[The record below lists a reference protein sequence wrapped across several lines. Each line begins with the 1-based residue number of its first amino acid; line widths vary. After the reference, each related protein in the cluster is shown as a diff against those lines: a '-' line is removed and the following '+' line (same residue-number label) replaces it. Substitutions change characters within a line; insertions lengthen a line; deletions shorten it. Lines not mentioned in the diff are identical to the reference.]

1 LQKSIRETMQT
12 NRSRQKSFYKVEG
25 AKDKSSK
32 FQRRYVHEAL
42 SQGCNDSAKNK
53 IKFTEEFP
61 DGIAE
66 HNHTTTVSL
75 DFPSMTKAD
84 RSNFV
89 RLNHLENRRQLW
101 EERQNII
108 NMAFEGES
116 CNLLKNKKIVFTENS
131 SVEDDEQQCDKD
143 ISNETNRLQLFDECD
158 DDDDDDDDALNH
170 GEFPNSLPCSKA
182 QQRMMRHQAKLGLD
196 PRFRMNAQ
204 FLADFEENDCMSS
217 NTSDSESDVNV
228 QQCSSELSR
237 NICIAEKVISDSSA
251 YSKFTLP
258 NSTINKPF
266 ALKRNKNMI
275 SGRYNPDNPEHYI
288 YELRPNVSNKKT
300 SAVENVSNNSVQ
312 YAQQVNSSTEAEENY
327 CTTTT
332 TTTTRTQQ
340 QQKTDVEK
348 PKIFIDPT
356 FLESL
361 KSDETSN
368 DDQQQL
374 TNNKTFSILA
384 CFGKLDAKN
393 NESDTTS
400 KLEAQLN
407 AVDNCSEKSVNS
419 ERKYEK
425 KKAESKPI
433 ENGTFGRG
441 DNFFFKR
448 NDPRLLG
455 KMAHFRNASTREQLW
470 QALENRK
477 PLLIKLYKNRWSDT
491 KRRMKKKIRENIF
504 QK

>member
-1 LQKSIRETMQT
+1 MKT
-12 NRSRQKSFYKVEG
+12 NRSRQKSFYKVES

-53 IKFTEEFP
+53 IKFSEEFP
-61 DGIAE
+61 DGIEE
-66 HNHTTTVSL
+66 HNHTTTVAL

-108 NMAFEGES
+108 NMAFEGKS
-116 CNLLKNKKIVFTENS
+116 SSLLKNKKIVFTENS
-131 SVEDDEQQCDKD
+131 SVEDDEQQCEKE
-143 ISNETNRLQLFDECD
+143 ISNETSRLQLFDECD
-158 DDDDDDDDALNH
+158 DDDDDDDDDTLNYT
-170 GEFPNSLPCSKA
+170 EFPNSLSCSKA

-204 FLADFEENDCMSS
+204 FLADFEESDYMSSS
-217 NTSDSESDVNV
+217 NTSDNESDVNV

-251 YSKFTLP
+251 NSKFTLP
-258 NSTINKPF
+258 TSIINKPF
-266 ALKRNKNMI
+266 ALKRNKNMT
-275 SGRYNPDNPEHYI
+275 SGRYNPDNPEHHI
-288 YELRPNVSNKKT
+288 YELRSDVSNKKT
-300 SAVENVSNNSVQ
+300 STVDNVSNNSVQ
-312 YAQQVNSSTEAEENY
+312 YAQQVNSSTEAEQNY
-327 CTTTT
+327 RTTTAE
-332 TTTTRTQQ
+332 QQ
-340 QQKTDVEK
+340 QNEIDEEK
-348 PKIFIDPT
+348 PKIFIDQT

-361 KSDETSN
+361 KNDETSN

-384 CFGKLDAKN
+384 CFGKLEAN
-393 NESDTTS
+393 NDESEKTS

-407 AVDNCSEKSVNS
+407 AVDYLSEKFVNS
-419 ERKYEK
+419 EGKYEKKK

-448 NDPRLLG
+448 NDPRLLEDL
-455 KMAHFRNASTREQLW
+455 KSFRNASTREQLW

-491 KRRMKKKIRENIF
+491 KRRLKKKIRENTF

>member
-1 LQKSIRETMQT
+1 MKTS
-12 NRSRQKSFYKVEG
+12 RSRQKSFYKVES

-53 IKFTEEFP
+53 IKFSEEFP
-61 DGIAE
+61 DGIE
-66 HNHTTTVSL
+66 EQNHTTTVAL

-108 NMAFEGES
+108 NMAFEGKS

-131 SVEDDEQQCDKD
+131 SVEDDEQQCEKE

-158 DDDDDDDDALNH
+158 DDDDDDDDDTLNYA
-170 GEFPNSLPCSKA
+170 EFPNSLSCSKA
-182 QQRMMRHQAKLGLD
+182 QQRMMRHQARLGLD

-204 FLADFEENDCMSS
+204 FLADFEESDYMSS
-217 NTSDSESDVNV
+217 NTSDNESDVNV

-258 NSTINKPF
+258 TSIINKPKF

-275 SGRYNPDNPEHYI
+275 SGRYNPDNPEHHI
-288 YELRPNVSNKKT
+288 YELRSNVLNKKT
-300 SAVENVSNNSVQ
+300 SPVDNVSNNSVQ
-312 YAQQVNSSTEAEENY
+312 YAQQVNYSSTEAEQNY

-332 TTTTRTQQ
+332 EQ
-340 QQKTDVEK
+340 QQKKIDEEK

-384 CFGKLDAKN
+384 CFGKLEAN
-393 NESDTTS
+393 NDESYTTS
-400 KLEAQLN
+400 KLEAQLLN
-407 AVDNCSEKSVNS
+407 AVDNLSEKFVNS

-425 KKAESKPI
+425 KKKTDSKPI

-441 DNFFFKR
+441 DKFFFKR
-448 NDPRLLG
+448 DDPRLLG
-455 KMAHFRNASTREQLW
+455 KRGEKFPKCKYKGATLASFG
-470 QALENRK
+470 K
-477 PLLIKLYKNRWSDT
+477 
-491 KRRMKKKIRENIF
+491 
-504 QK
+504 QKTTTNQTLQESLV

>member
-1 LQKSIRETMQT
+1 MQT

-66 HNHTTTVSL
+66 HNHTTTVAL

-131 SVEDDEQQCDKD
+131 SVEDDEQQYDKD

-158 DDDDDDDDALNH
+158 DDDDDDDGLNH

-258 NSTINKPF
+258 NSIINKPF

-300 SAVENVSNNSVQ
+300 YAVENVSNNSVQ
-312 YAQQVNSSTEAEENY
+312 YAQQVNSSAEAEENY

-340 QQKTDVEK
+340 QQKIDVEK

-407 AVDNCSEKSVNS
+407 AVDNCSEKSVNKDLKS
-419 ERKYEK
+419 
-425 KKAESKPI
+425 
-433 ENGTFGRG
+433 
-441 DNFFFKR
+441 
-448 NDPRLLG
+448 
-455 KMAHFRNASTREQLW
+455 FRNASTREQLW

>member
-1 LQKSIRETMQT
+1 MKT
-12 NRSRQKSFYKVEG
+12 NRSRQKSFYKVES

-53 IKFTEEFP
+53 IKFSEEFP
-61 DGIAE
+61 DGIEE
-66 HNHTTTVSL
+66 HNHTTTVAL

-108 NMAFEGES
+108 NMAFEGKS
-116 CNLLKNKKIVFTENS
+116 SSMLKNKKIVFTENS
-131 SVEDDEQQCDKD
+131 SVEDDEQQCEKE
-143 ISNETNRLQLFDECD
+143 ISNETSRLQLFDECD
-158 DDDDDDDDALNH
+158 DDDDDDDDDTLNYT
-170 GEFPNSLPCSKA
+170 EFPNSLSCSKA

-204 FLADFEENDCMSS
+204 FLADFEESDYMSSS
-217 NTSDSESDVNV
+217 NTSDNESDVNV

-251 YSKFTLP
+251 NSKFTLP
-258 NSTINKPF
+258 TSIINKPF
-266 ALKRNKNMI
+266 ALKRNKNMT
-275 SGRYNPDNPEHYI
+275 SGRYNPDNPEHHI
-288 YELRPNVSNKKT
+288 YELRSDVSNKKT
-300 SAVENVSNNSVQ
+300 STVDNVSNNSVQ
-312 YAQQVNSSTEAEENY
+312 YAQQVNSSTEAEQNY
-327 CTTTT
+327 RTTTAE
-332 TTTTRTQQ
+332 QQ
-340 QQKTDVEK
+340 QNEIDEEK
-348 PKIFIDPT
+348 PKIFIDQT

-361 KSDETSN
+361 KNDETSN

-384 CFGKLDAKN
+384 CFGKLEAN
-393 NESDTTS
+393 NDESEKTS

-407 AVDNCSEKSVNS
+407 AVDYLSEKFVNKDLKS
-419 ERKYEK
+419 
-425 KKAESKPI
+425 
-433 ENGTFGRG
+433 
-441 DNFFFKR
+441 
-448 NDPRLLG
+448 
-455 KMAHFRNASTREQLW
+455 FRNASTREQLW

-491 KRRMKKKIRENIF
+491 KRRLKKKIRENTF